1 MWVCL
6 HSPVTTTGFGP
17 GASHME
23 LREAA
28 VSEVGKPWSPRSL
41 WSRPVTR
48 LSGRELK
55 RQPG

>member
-1 MWVCL
+1 
-6 HSPVTTTGFGP
+6 
-17 GASHME
+17 ME